1 MLSLEPLQEAAVGTF
16 TTLIDARDL
25 AKGLQAPDLRIV
37 DTRFRLTDPG
47 AGEQAYRQ
55 GHIPGAGYLHLEHD
69 LSGPVTETSGRHPLP
84 DPRILAARLGR
95 AGIGNDDQVVVYDDA
110 SGAIAAR
117 LWWLLRWLGHT
128 RVAVLDGGLRAWCEA
143 GFSLEEGVTRPRPAS
158 YIPGSGS
165 ARAVTVEALLGRIGK
180 APKLLVDARERPR
193 FLGQTEPIDPVAGR
207 IPGSVNFP
215 YTDNLDEAG
224 RLLGPEALRQRWR
237 RLLGDTP
244 VTGVACLCGSG
255 VTACLDLLGLE
266 VAGMPGAA
274 LYAGSWSE
282 WIRDPDRP
290 VATGE

>member
-1 MLSLEPLQEAAVGTF
+1 VGTF
-16 TTLIDARDL
+16 TTLIEAKDL
-25 AKGLQAPDLRIV
+25 AKGLEDPDLRVV

-47 AGEQAYRQ
+47 AGERAYRL
-55 GHIPGAGYLHLEHD
+55 GHIPGAVYLHLERD
-69 LSGPVTETSGRHPLP
+69 LSGPVTEASGRHPLP

-110 SGAIAAR
+110 AGAIAAR

-128 RVAVLDGGLRAWCEA
+128 RVAVLDGGLGAWCEA
-143 GFSLEEGVTRPRPAS
+143 GFALEEGVISPRPTS
-158 YIPGSGS
+158 FVPGSGGL
-165 ARAVTVEALLGRIGK
+165 RAVTVEELQGRIGK
-180 APKLLVDARERPR
+180 PPRLLVDARERPR
-193 FLGQTEPIDPVAGR
+193 FLGQMEPIDPVAGR

-215 YTDNLDEAG
+215 FTDNIDDSG

-255 VTACLDLLGLE
+255 VTACLDLLALE
-266 VAGMPGAA
+266 IAGMPGAA

-282 WIRDPDRP
+282 WIRDPERP